1 MIEFSTQTGVSVI
14 ELARPDK
21 RNAMLPEMLDQLHE
35 AITTSHDALALVI
48 LGQGKTF
55 CAGFD
60 LKACAA
66 DPGGETM
73 RALLTGLSRCVGAMR
88 DHPAPVV
95 LGVHGAAVAG
105 GCALLGGAD
114 VVIANR
120 TAKLG
125 YPVVRIGVSPAV
137 SSPYMLAAMHEGVVR
152 ARLLDTELI
161 DGSQALKLGMIH
173 ELCEEPGDVRHR
185 TLEIAESLAIKPGSG
200 CKATKRW
207 LNEICS
213 VSGERAGAGLNASL
227 ELTGNDEERARL
239 AALWGAS

>member
-1 MIEFSTQTGVSVI
+1 MIESYTQSGVCVI

-21 RNAMLPEMLDQLHE
+21 RNAMLPDMLDQLHE
-35 AITTSHDALALVI
+35 AIASSHDALAVAI
-48 LGQGKTF
+48 LGQGKKF

-73 RALLTGLSRCVGAMR
+73 RALLTGLSRCVGALR

-105 GCALLGGAD
+105 GCALFGGAD

-120 TAKLG
+120 SAKLG

-137 SSPYMLAAMHEGVVR
+137 SSPYMLAAMRDGVVR
-152 ARLLDTELI
+152 TRLLDTELI
-161 DGSQALKLGMIH
+161 DGSHALGLGMVH
-173 ELCEEPGDVRHR
+173 ELCDEPSEVRHR
-185 TLEIAESLAIKPGSG
+185 TIEIAESLASKPGNG
-200 CKATKRW
+200 CKATKQW
-207 LNEICS
+207 LNTISC
-213 VSGERAGAGLNASL
+213 VTDERADAGLNASL
-227 ELTGNDEERARL
+227 GLTGNDEERARL
-239 AALWGAS
+239 AALWGSS